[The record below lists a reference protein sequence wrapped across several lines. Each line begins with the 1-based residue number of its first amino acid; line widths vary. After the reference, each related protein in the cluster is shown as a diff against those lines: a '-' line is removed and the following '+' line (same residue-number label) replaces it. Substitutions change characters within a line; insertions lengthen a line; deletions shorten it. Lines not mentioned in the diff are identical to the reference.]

1 MMMKTSRMQIYVHD
15 ATACSVHFQ
24 NSGPHAP
31 TRTPKKEKKKKE
43 KEKKNR
49 SV

>member
-1 MMMKTSRMQIYVHD
+1 MMMTKTSRLQIYVHD

-24 NSGPHAP
+24 KSTPHAP
-31 TRTPKKEKKKKE
+31 THTPQKREKKE
-43 KEKKNR
+43 KEKKNC